1 MGKQLASLV
10 EQSTVPGMSLAI
22 IEKYNLQ
29 STECFGIIEAGTN
42 QRVKPETLFSA
53 CSISKFVTAMLVMKL
68 AGRGILDLDEDVNR
82 KLVSWKVPESPLT
95 KTNKVTLRKLLSHQA
110 GIKDPEESF
119 GPLNKAEGLPLM
131 EDVLIGKTA
140 YCPQPV
146 HIKEKP
152 GDIFHYSDAG
162 YCIIQLLIEDITEK
176 SFETIMKKELFEP
189 LRMKNSTYT
198 LTEKE
203 KLSSGHNKVGRPVNE
218 KYPEYPF
225 PAAAGL
231 WTTPTDLNFL
241 LNEFLLAAVGKSSV
255 VLSHSLAEEM
265 SSPPRVRS
273 LFWPWYVFGL
283 GRGRKRDFF
292 SRLGNW
298 LSINACRLSFLG
310 NGGGYHDECRPG
322 CPPIERCNRP
332 SIQATASSINKT
344 ALSVLLFI
352 RLGMQS

>member
-29 STECFGIIEAGTN
+29 STECFGIAEAGTN
-42 QRVKPETLFSA
+42 QHVKPDTLFSA

-119 GPLNKAEGLPLM
+119 GPLNEAEGFPLM

-152 GDIFHYSDAG
+152 GGIFHYSDAG

-176 SFETIMKKELFEP
+176 SFETIMKEELFEP
-189 LRMKNSTYT
+189 LHMKNSTYT

-203 KLSSGHNKVGRPVNE
+203 KLSSGHNKVGRLVNE
-218 KYPEYPF
+218 KYTEYPF

-241 LNEFLLAAVGKSSV
+241 LNEFLLATAGKSSV

-265 SSPPRVRS
+265 SSPQGCAPFS
-273 LFWPWYVFGL
+273 GFGL
-283 GRGRKRDFF
+283 FMDWIEGEKEISSLGWGIGFQSMLVAYPSLGTGAVIMTNADLGVHQLKGIIGQVYKR
-292 SRLGNW
+292 L
-298 LSINACRLSFLG
+298 L
-310 NGGGYHDECRPG
+310 
-322 CPPIERCNRP
+322 PPLTKRY
-332 SIQATASSINKT
+332 
-344 ALSVLLFI
+344 
-352 RLGMQS
+352 